1 MPRAFREKM
10 KGTKSIKEMSDK
22 EVQWCANHIDLH
34 GGIHANK
41 STRLPEIGI
50 TDEKAEELSDTYG
63 GTLARHEKGKP
74 TWELTQVFQT
84 SPFLELI
91 SPHLNV
97 RRKQAKIGLELI
109 RLDKLKEKAG
119 EDWKEKAKE
128 FVLLMGITNAQMNL
142 EKAKA
147 RKV

>member
-1 MPRAFREKM
+1 
-10 KGTKSIKEMSDK
+10 
-22 EVQWCANHIDLH
+22 
-34 GGIHANK
+34 
-41 STRLPEIGI
+41 
-50 TDEKAEELSDTYG
+50 LSATYG
-63 GTLARHEKGKP
+63 GALARHEKGRP
-74 TWELTQVFQT
+74 TWELTQVFRT

-91 SPHLNV
+91 KPHLRV
-97 RRKQAKIGLELI
+97 RWKQAEIGLELI

-128 FVLLMGITNAQMNL
+128 LVLLMGITNAQMNL